1 MPYVNVQIT
10 RGATRA
16 QKQQLVAD
24 ITRSLQLH
32 LGKKPEQTHIVID
45 EIDTDN
51 WGFAGMLTTDYLA
64 QINAAKASSRVST
77 KKKPRGTARLG
88 KK

>member
-10 RGATRA
+10 TGVTRA
-16 QKQQLVAD
+16 QKQHVAD

-32 LGKKPEQTHIVID
+32 LGKRPDQTHIVIE

-51 WGFAGMLTTDYLA
+51 WGFAGMLTTDYLGSQMA
-64 QINAAKASSRVST
+64 NRIGASRRA
-77 KKKPRGTARLG
+77 KKKPRQGGAV
-88 KK
+88 

>member
-24 ITRSLQLH
+24 ITRSLQQH
-32 LGKKPEQTHIVID
+32 LGKRPDQTHIVID

-51 WGFAGMLTTDYLA
+51 WGFSGMLTTDYLA
-64 QINAAKASSRVST
+64 AQSLKPAAKRKSRASR
-77 KKKPRGTARLG
+77 RG
-88 KK
+88 

>member
-24 ITRSLQLH
+24 ITRSLQQH

-77 KKKPRGTARLG
+77 KKKPRVSARLG
-88 KK
+88 K